1 MHTRPNFLYRVLCP
15 VFIYFLMKLKDR
27 VKIWIAQNDSDYAS
41 NCFGVE
47 PQNDWYDVQYYPEQ
61 IEAIII
67 WNKGLL
73 LAQQFYKGKQGVEMR
88 GKVFDISRNGIK
100 QRIEQING
108 MLEHYNMT
116 IQEFFDDTEI
126 LNLDCFFDVVSL
138 TYA

>member
-1 MHTRPNFLYRVLCP
+1 
-15 VFIYFLMKLKDR
+15 MKLKDR

-47 PQNDWYDVQYYPEQ
+47 PQNDWYDVQYYPER

-73 LAQQFYKGKQGVEMR
+73 LAQQVYKGKQGVEMR

-100 QRIEQING
+100 QRIEQINV

-116 IQEFFDDTEI
+116 IQNFWDDEEI
-126 LNLDCFFDVVSL
+126 STLDCFFDVVSL
-138 TYA
+138 NMA